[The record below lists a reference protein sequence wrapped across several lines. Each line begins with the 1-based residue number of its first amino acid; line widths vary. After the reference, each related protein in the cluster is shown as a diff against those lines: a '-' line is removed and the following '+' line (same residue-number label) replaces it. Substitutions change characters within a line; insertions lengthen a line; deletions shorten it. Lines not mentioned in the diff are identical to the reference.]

1 MRKPFKRAIAGL
13 CALLLLGIVSVPK
26 ARAECYSNEN
36 KTGAIQPESWQEYAQ
51 FQPASFLLI
60 DSQEGMDDRIV
71 GFWKFKFVSEGST
84 GIPDGTVIDNGFAQ
98 WHSDGTEIIN
108 SSRPP
113 ATGNFC
119 LGVWQKSGP
128 SSFKVNH
135 YAIAWDVSGNLIGL
149 AQLREEVTLDH
160 KANNYVGTFTI
171 DQYDVSG
178 NLIAHIQGTAAGT
191 RITVNTPIGDVL

>member
-1 MRKPFKRAIAGL
+1 MKIVFKMAITAF
-13 CALLLLGIVSVPK
+13 CAISLFVTAFVSE
-26 ARAECYSNEN
+26 ARAECGYS
-36 KTGAIQPESWQEYAQ
+36 GVRIQPQSWERQDQ
-51 FQPASFLLI
+51 FRASFLLVG
-60 DSQEGMDDRIV
+60 SQEGTDDRIV

-128 SSFKVNH
+128 SGYKLNH
-135 YAIAWDVSGNLIGL
+135 FGISWDSGNFIGF
-149 AQLREEVTLDH
+149 AQIREEVTLDH
-160 KANNYVGTFTI
+160 KANHYVGTFTI

-178 NLIAHIQGTAAGT
+178 NLIAHIQGKATGT
-191 RITVNTPIGDVL
+191 RITLNTAIGDLL